1 MKTQIP
7 ALMRNYLK
15 ILTVLMSIIFC
26 SGVQAQNGQEL
37 FTQKCSA
44 CHTIG
49 KGKLVGPD
57 LSGVTKKRPEDWLLK
72 FISSSQTFINS
83 GDAEAKKIFEEF
95 NKVAMPDPGIGDAE
109 IKSILA
115 FIDSQGGSSTAST
128 PVTIKPL
135 SESNPQNVYRGKM
148 LFSGEAPFANGGAAC
163 VSCHTIP
170 DMASLGGGTLSKD
183 LTTAYSRLSEAGMV
197 NIIQTQPF
205 PVMKQAFVN
214 HALNEDEVYD
224 VSAYLKSVDESQK
237 HLENSNKPENFFY
250 SGLGGLILLLGVF
263 GGVWHYRRKKSVN
276 HSIYKRQE
284 DYLSN
289 NIFKKSN
296 QQQ

>member
-1 MKTQIP
+1 MKIH
-7 ALMRNYLK
+7 LK
-15 ILTVLMSIIFC
+15 ILTVIVIIITC
-26 SGVQAQNGQEL
+26 SGVQAQTGQEL

-57 LSGVTKKRPEDWLLK
+57 LSGVTKKRSEDWLLK
-72 FISSSQTFINS
+72 FISSSQNFVNS
-83 GDAEAKKIFEEF
+83 GDSEAKKIFEEF
-95 NKVAMPDPGIGDAE
+95 NKIVMPDPGLSDAE
-109 IKSILA
+109 IKSLLA

-128 PVTIKPL
+128 QVTMRPL
-135 SESNPQNVYRGKM
+135 SEATPQNVSRGES
-148 LFSGEAPFANGGAAC
+148 LFSGEVAFANGGGAC
-163 VSCHTIP
+163 VSCHTVP
-170 DMASLGGGTLSKD
+170 NLSDLGGGTLSKD

-214 HALNEDEVYD
+214 HTLTGEEVFD
-224 VSAYLKSVDESQK
+224 LAAYLKSVDENQK
-237 HLENSNKPENFFY
+237 HLENSNKPEKFIY
-250 SGLGGLILLLGVF
+250 SGLGGLVLLLGAF
-263 GGVWHYRRKKSVN
+263 AGIWHYRRKRSVN

-289 NIFKKSN
+289 NIFKN
-296 QQQ
+296 